1 MAQEHES
8 QSAVTVV
15 DDRAKHRYEA
25 TVDGQL
31 AGYVRYREVPGA
43 VELIHTEV
51 DPAFEHHGVGTALAV
66 FALDDVRAKGRAV
79 VPVCPFITS
88 YLKHHPEYQ
97 DLVARRPGA

>member
-1 MAQEHES
+1 VADQQPAS
-8 QSAVTVV
+8 RVTVV
-15 DDRAKHRYEA
+15 DVPAKHRYEA

-31 AGYVRYREVPGA
+31 AGFVRYRELPGA

-79 VPVCPFITS
+79 VATCPFIAS
-88 YLKHHPEYQ
+88 YVKHHPEYQ
-97 DLVARRPGA
+97 DLLAR